1 MIYCLLSFILFVV
14 LLWRIEF
21 IVHPIRHIV
30 FDIGGDA
37 VHLRIVADDMVV
49 ETGLPGE
56 IEGVFVGEMGYGRF
70 NASDNNG

>member
-1 MIYCLLSFILFVV
+1 M
-14 LLWRIEF
+14 LWGIEF

-30 FDIGGDA
+30 FNIGGDA
-37 VHLRIVADDMVV
+37 VHFWIVADDMVV

-56 IEGVFVGEMGYGRF
+56 IEDVFVGEIGYGRF